1 MVAYPEQD
9 RPIFLMTQS
18 KLEEEWNNFSDP
30 NSINYETAAQAVEGI
45 LNREFIDKTIASINP
60 HYMGSAKSLES
71 AFVQQGRK
79 FLIFYVLARADKSYS
94 FVFVLSRGKDF
105 RNREVKADF
114 SNLSD
119 LRTTLIDAKLPV
131 FVPKPYVLGE
141 YTGLF
146 GFSVE
151 ALDGH
156 AEMNSLP
163 ADGFRQQGV
172 VFPEFF
178 INSPFPKAA
187 RFNQTQEDAFYKMVE
202 GLRGIA
208 RKQGKDR
215 ITDLPSLTRGLEE
228 SDYYRKTQLIQ
239 EEIIARL
246 YVVNRLTGCVPRE
259 FSVNAGDFVANP
271 EKEDLDLYLTTIR
284 GGWQIMSCDLLP
296 LWFANLKENFLY
308 RDGSL
313 VEYPLFH
320 STHVIQRGMQRG
332 EELLRECRES

>member
-1 MVAYPEQD
+1 MAACSEQG
-9 RPIFLMTQS
+9 RPCFSMTRS
-18 KLEEEWNNFSDP
+18 KLEKDWDDFSDP
-30 NSINYETAAQAVEGI
+30 GSIDYETAAQAVEGI
-45 LNREFIDKTIASINP
+45 LSREFIDRTIASINP
-60 HYMGSAKSLES
+60 HYMGSAKSVES
-71 AFVQQGRK
+71 VLVQQGRK
-79 FLIFYVLARADKSYS
+79 FLIFHVLARADESYN
-94 FVFVLSRGKDF
+94 FILVLSRGKDF

-119 LRTTLIDAKLPV
+119 LRTKLVDARLPV

-141 YTGLF
+141 HTGLF

-151 ALDGH
+151 ALDEH

-163 ADGFRQQGV
+163 ADGFLQLGM

-187 RFNQTQEDAFYKMVE
+187 RFNQTQKDAFYKMVE

-208 RKQGKDR
+208 QKQGKDR
-215 ITDLPSLTRGLEE
+215 ITDLPSLMRGLEE
-228 SDYYRKTQLIQ
+228 SDYYRRTQLIQ

-246 YVVNRLTGCVPRE
+246 CVVNRLTGCVPRE

-284 GGWQIMSCDLLP
+284 GGWKIMSCDLLP
-296 LWFANLKENFLY
+296 LWFANLTENFLY

-332 EELLRECRES
+332 EELLRKP